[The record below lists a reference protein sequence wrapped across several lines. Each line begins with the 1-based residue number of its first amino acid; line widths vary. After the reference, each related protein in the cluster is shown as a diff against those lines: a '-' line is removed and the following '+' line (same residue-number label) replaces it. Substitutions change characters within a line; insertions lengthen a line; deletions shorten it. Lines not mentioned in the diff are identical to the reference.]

1 MEDRQYRKISDE
13 ELKEALDKNDQ
24 ESELLKK
31 NILRDRKVARIINR
45 VMIRNKI
52 TNTDFSNILEQHGK
66 WLNSNGEIGKQGN
79 LSFLDLSGLDFSDLN
94 LSKINLERAKLDFIN
109 FERTNLSGANLK
121 ETVIDNAKFIDT
133 ILINT
138 NFEKSELINSDLSRA
153 VLINANLKDGIFEG
167 TNFKDADLEGVKLD
181 GADYTI
187 DQLYEAKNVSKKY
200 LSSNDIEFESK
211 HRINELQEKL
221 KNVENVDDIKNSI
234 KKEEEKLEKE
244 QAAKENTN
252 QKISNALKH
261 LETPNQHLQYAVGI
275 QYVLASVFLILVLIG
290 VWNIMSYVNTNYEGF
305 KLTLNNETTFLQW
318 FFYVSPIILGISLVI
333 TLINQI
339 NNRLKRIIE
348 LQERKRYVG
357 SINGALNAIHIL
369 SDNNEQSKIRINQVL
384 DQIVENTVQLTE
396 SINKPIQLEEKE
408 MDNITTRVIEE
419 MTKNLK
425 K

>member
-13 ELKEALDKNDQ
+13 ELKEILNQ
-24 ESELLKK
+24 HELWLKTGGK
-31 NILRDRKVARIINR
+31 DGKIAELQYIDLMGKSLENR
-45 VMIRNKI
+45 
-52 TNTDFSNILEQHGK
+52 SL
-66 WLNSNGEIGKQGN
+66 
-79 LSFLDLSGLDFSDLN
+79 
-94 LSKINLERAKLDFIN
+94 ACA
-109 FERTNLSGANLK
+109 NLSGSNISKSNLTNVRLFEANLSLTNLEGADLK
-121 ETVIDNAKFIDT
+121 WAELRGTQFIGANLRGVDFHGA
-133 ILINT
+133 IISNT
-138 NFEKSELINSDLSRA
+138 NFELADLRRA
-153 VLINANLKDGIFEG
+153 NFDSLDLRSANFNGANLENTIL
-167 TNFKDADLEGVKLD
+167 NDAI
-181 GADYTI
+181 YTKE
-187 DQLYEAKNVSKKY
+187 QLKQAKNVPINYLNYSKY
-200 LSSNDIEFESK
+200 INTTFESGYELEK
-211 HRINELQEKL
+211 LQDELKALKKENQEARGEASLHEEENRKLQEEL
-221 KNVENVDDIKNSI
+221 IKQ
-234 KKEEEKLEKE
+234 KEEEEKRLQEVIEKE
-244 QAAKENTN
+244 QKAKEDTN
-252 QKISNALKH
+252 DRISKALQH

-275 QYVLASVFLILVLIG
+275 QYGLASVFLILVLIG
-290 VWNIMSYVNTNYEGF
+290 AWNIMSYINTNYEEF
-305 KLTLNNETTFLQW
+305 KLALNNETTFLQW

-408 MDNITTRVIEE
+408 MDNIATRVIEE